1 MSDARTQLLGDY
13 GRKRCRWQPVILTG
27 IVAEY
32 RLSVGTGWH
41 ERLRVGNDKRINCD
55 GREGDG
61 DELAYAT
68 SRVFSCNVQN

>member
-1 MSDARTQLLGDY
+1 M
-13 GRKRCRWQPVILTG
+13 ILAG

-68 SRVFSCNVQN
+68 SRVFSSVYKICRLIPGRSALRFCFFVREH